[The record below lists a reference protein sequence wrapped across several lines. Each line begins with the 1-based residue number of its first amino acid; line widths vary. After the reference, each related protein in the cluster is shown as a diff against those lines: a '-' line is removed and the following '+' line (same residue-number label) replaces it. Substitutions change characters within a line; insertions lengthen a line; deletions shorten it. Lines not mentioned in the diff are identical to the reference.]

1 MSSQMPYK
9 LSPALKLPLFVDAP
23 RSRVPTAHEPDC
35 WHVEWRAP
43 DDSRLV
49 LRPVCPADVG
59 RSRAFMRDLSFGAR
73 YFRFG
78 RGDFQFGES
87 ELRALCCPDPKQC
100 ADFIVLACT
109 GADETEIAAARY
121 CIAADGRQCEFAI
134 VVADAWQHSGVGR
147 RLMDVLI
154 RHAGSRGLSNM
165 NGEVLASNTRML
177 AFVERLGFE
186 IEACPSGSPVRVVRK
201 ALAADA
207 PKVG

>member
-1 MSSQMPYK
+1 MPYK
-9 LSPALKLPLFVDAP
+9 PFPALKLPLLVEGV
-23 RSRVPTAHEPDC
+23 RSLPPTSHEAER

-43 DDSRLV
+43 DGSRLV

-59 RSRAFMRDLSFGAR
+59 KSRAFLRDLSFGAR

-78 RGDFQFGES
+78 RGDFRFAES
-87 ELRALCCPDPKQC
+87 ELRALCCPDPKEC

-121 CIAADGRQCEFAI
+121 CIEPDGRQCEFAI
-134 VVADAWQHSGVGR
+134 VVADAWQRSGVGR
-147 RLMDVLI
+147 KLMDVLI
-154 RHAGSRGLSNM
+154 RSAGNRGLRTM
-165 NGEVLASNTRML
+165 NGQVLASNTRML

-186 IEACPSGSPVRVVRK
+186 IEACPSGSPVRTVRR

-207 PKVG
+207 SKMG